1 MKVVYPSYKK
11 FNSLLRIKKEAVSH
25 LRQPL
30 KKIKPYEA
38 VTFFALKA

>member
-11 FNSLLRIKKEAVSH
+11 FNSLSRIKKKAVSH

-30 KKIKPYEA
+30 KKMKPYEA
-38 VTFFALKA
+38 VTYFALEA

>member
-11 FNSLLRIKKEAVSH
+11 FNSLSRKKKTVSH